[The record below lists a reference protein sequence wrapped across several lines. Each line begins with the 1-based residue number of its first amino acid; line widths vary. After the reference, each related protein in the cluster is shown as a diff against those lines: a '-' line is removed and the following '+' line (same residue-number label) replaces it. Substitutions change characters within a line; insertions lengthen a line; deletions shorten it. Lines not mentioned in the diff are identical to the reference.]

1 MTRTVIAA
9 AAAAVL
15 ATANAAHADPFPHV
29 RFQNARIG
37 EALDVM
43 TDRSAAFRAIVAEL
57 DASDLIAYVD
67 EGRCVPGIRS
77 CLRIFPTSGRLR
89 FVRIHLDTRQHL
101 ATVVGQIA
109 HELQHAVEVARRP
122 DVVDGASLRALYREI
137 GYRSCAPPS
146 ECFETIG
153 AQDLEATV
161 VRDVQRGRRQ
171 TSVDSRQTPVNSRQS
186 SVNTR

>member
-1 MTRTVIAA
+1 MTRRLIAA

-15 ATANAAHADPFPHV
+15 AAADVATADPFPHV

-37 EALDVM
+37 EALDLM
-43 TDRSAAFRAIVAEL
+43 SDRSPAFRAIVAEL
-57 DASDLIAYVD
+57 EASDLVAYLD
-67 EGRCVPGIRS
+67 EGRCVAGIRS
-77 CLRIFPTSGRLR
+77 CLHIFSTNGRLR

-101 ATVVGQIA
+101 ATVVGQLA

-122 DVVDGASLRALYREI
+122 DVVDGPSLRNLYREI

-153 AQDLEATV
+153 AQDLEAAV
-161 VRDVQRGRRQ
+161 VRDVGRTR
-171 TSVDSRQTPVNSRQS
+171 SGRQS
-186 SVNTR
+186 SVNSR